1 LLTLFLIAA
10 AGLLTGI
17 MLGLFSVFPIY
28 FAGFLVYAF
37 HGSWS
42 PELLLVFWMTAAIGS
57 QFFGSVS
64 TITLGIPG
72 EASSLVYL
80 HDVKSMNLDERNRL
94 LYQTAKGSLFAGLVA
109 LTVVWTLYQWLGS
122 KANLLASVD
131 FVMAMFVIVIA
142 MFAFTD
148 RRPIV
153 ALILLAIGIML
164 GPNNNYA
171 LPDWWYRVQQ
181 LFENTSFFL
190 LVIGLMILPDL
201 VFDRLPRKDS
211 QQREQYRPSPSD
223 DRTWWTIIKS
233 TVIGLFA
240 GSVPG
245 PAAETASAVAY
256 HAHRRKGIF
265 QRIVA
270 AETANNPGVVMMFLP
285 FFVMALPITASSLI
299 ISNVMDIK
307 NVDIV
312 EFVKGSSQFFPDL
325 AVFDVVMIAA
335 GVATVFYFVLST
347 RFIDFYVAIVKRL
360 YSGSRWLLFAL
371 VAAMIAADMYFNET
385 TVAIYMILLIFFTMA
400 GMLLKYFKANPILL
414 IFGVM
419 FGDKLIWSTM
429 QFYTI
434 HFL

>member
-1 LLTLFLIAA
+1 MTIILVAL
-10 AGLLTGI
+10 AGLITGI
-17 MLGLFSVFPIY
+17 ALGLFSVFPIY

-72 EASSLVYL
+72 ESSSLVYIQDL
-80 HDVKSMNLDERNRL
+80 KSMPLDDRNRL

-109 LTVVWTLYQWLGS
+109 LGVVWTLYHWLGS
-122 KANLLASVD
+122 KANMLASVD
-131 FVMAMFVIVIA
+131 FVLAVFLIVVTL
-142 MFAFTD
+142 FAVTD
-148 RRPIV
+148 RRPFV
-153 ALILLAIGIML
+153 ALCLLAIGIML

-171 LPDWWYRVQQ
+171 LPEWWYKIQQ

-190 LVIGLMILPDL
+190 LIVGLMILPDL
-201 VFDRLPRKDS
+201 VFDRLASNSTAGQHYQARS
-211 QQREQYRPSPSD
+211 SD
-223 DRTWWTIIKS
+223 DHTWWTIIKS
-233 TVIGLFA
+233 TAIGVFA

-245 PAAETASAVAY
+245 PAAETASAAAY
-256 HAHRRKGIF
+256 HAHRRRGVF
-265 QRIVA
+265 QQIVA

-312 EFVKGSSQFFPDL
+312 DFAAQSSQFFPSL
-325 AVFDVVMIAA
+325 AVFDVLMISAA
-335 GVATVFYFVLST
+335 VATIFYFLLST
-347 RFIDFYVAIVKRL
+347 RFIDVYVAIVKRL
-360 YSGSRWLLFAL
+360 YGRSRWLLAL
-371 VAAMIAADMYFNET
+371 LIVAMITADMYFNET
-385 TVAIYMILLIFFTMA
+385 TLIIYMSLLVFFTAA
-400 GMLLKYFKANPILL
+400 GMTIKYFKANPILL

-419 FGDKLIWSTM
+419 FGDKLIWSVM
-429 QFYTI
+429 QFYII
-434 HFL
+434 HVL

>member
-1 LLTLFLIAA
+1 MTIFLVAL
-10 AGLLTGI
+10 AGLVTGI
-17 MLGLFSVFPIY
+17 VLGLFSVFPIY

-37 HGSWS
+37 HDIWS

-72 EASSLVYL
+72 EASSLVYMQDL
-80 HDVKSMNLDERNRL
+80 KSMALDDRNRL
-94 LYQTAKGSLFAGLVA
+94 LYHTAKGSLFAGLIA
-109 LTVVWTLYQWLGS
+109 LCLVWIMYYWLGS
-122 KANLLASVD
+122 KANMLASVD
-131 FVMAMFVIVIA
+131 FVLAVFVIVITL
-142 MFAFTD
+142 FAVTD
-148 RRPIV
+148 RRPLI
-153 ALILLAIGIML
+153 ALCLLAIGVML

-171 LPDWWYRVQQ
+171 LPVWWYQIQQ

-190 LVIGLMILPDL
+190 LIIGLMILPDL
-201 VFDRLPRKDS
+201 VFDRLAGDDGTKRHYEAKTG
-211 QQREQYRPSPSD
+211 D

-233 TVIGLFA
+233 TVIGIFA

-245 PAAETASAVAY
+245 PAAETASAAAY
-256 HAHRRKGIF
+256 HAHRRQGTF
-265 QRIVA
+265 QQIVA

-285 FFVMALPITASSLI
+285 FFIMALPITASSLI

-307 NVDIV
+307 NIDIV
-312 EFVKGSSQFFPDL
+312 EFARQSSDFFPDL
-325 AVFDVVMIAA
+325 AVFDVLMIAA
-335 GVATVFYFVLST
+335 AVSTIFYFVLST

-360 YSGSRWLLFAL
+360 YGRSRWLLAVL
-371 VAAMIAADMYFNET
+371 IVAMIVADMYFNET
-385 TVAIYMILLIFFTMA
+385 TTIMYMALLIFFTVV
-400 GMLLKYFKANPILL
+400 GMMIKYFKANPILL

-419 FGDKLIWSTM
+419 FGDKLIWSLM

>member
-1 LLTLFLIAA
+1 VITLFLVAG
-10 AGLLTGI
+10 AGLLTGVL
-17 MLGLFSVFPIY
+17 LGLFSVFPIY

-37 HGSWS
+37 HGIWS

-72 EASSLVYL
+72 ESSALVYMRDL
-80 HDVKSMNLDERNRL
+80 KSMTLDDRNRL
-94 LYQTAKGSLFAGLVA
+94 LYHTAKGSLFAGIMA
-109 LTVVWTLYQWLGS
+109 LAVVWLMYHWLGS
-122 KANLLASVD
+122 KANMLASVD
-131 FVMAMFVIVIA
+131 FTLAVFAIVIA
-142 MFAFTD
+142 LFAATD
-148 RRPIV
+148 RRPLI
-153 ALILLAIGIML
+153 ALCLLTVGIML

-171 LPDWWYRVQQ
+171 LPEWWYRIQQ

-190 LVIGLMILPDL
+190 LIVSLMILPDL
-201 VFDRLPRKDS
+201 IFDRLSSNDTIRQKYVAKD
-211 QQREQYRPSPSD
+211 SD

-233 TVIGLFA
+233 TAIGIFA

-245 PAAETASAVAY
+245 PAAETASAAAY
-256 HAHRRKGIF
+256 HAHRRRGVF
-265 QRIVA
+265 QQIVA

-307 NVDIV
+307 NIDIV
-312 EFVKGSSQFFPDL
+312 EFAKGNSQFFPEL
-325 AVFDVVMIAA
+325 AVFDVLMIVAA
-335 GVATVFYFVLST
+335 MATVFYFLLST

-360 YSGSRWLLFAL
+360 YGQSRWLLAL
-371 VAAMIAADMYFNET
+371 LITGMIAADMYFNET
-385 TVAIYMILLIFFTMA
+385 TAIIYAALLIFFTA
-400 GMLLKYFKANPILL
+400 VGMSIKYFKANPILL

-419 FGDKLIWSTM
+419 FGDKLIWSLM